1 MISAVGSAPARHAG
15 GRGFKS
21 LIIHTGS
28 FEHVGVVAGLSNMIL
43 HAWRSGSA
51 SRSYREG
58 RGFESLSVH
67 LRGLAQLGARAL
79 WEREVASSI
88 LASPT
93 QALVRRSSSPAFAR
107 LAQWISAPDFG
118 SGGWGFESLVEH

>member
-1 MISAVGSAPARHAG
+1 MEAHLLDMQEVGGSSPSSSTRLCSIRSVRRLLNA
-15 GRGFKS
+15 
-21 LIIHTGS
+21 TG
-28 FEHVGVVAGLSNMIL
+28 

-51 SRSYREG
+51 SRSHREG

-93 QALVRRSSSPAFAR
+93 FVAFAGAR
-107 LAQWISAPDFG
+107 FG
-118 SGGWGFESLVEH
+118 TRSTGAMDERT